1 MHVDLGGKD
10 FEDGRERQEMLG
22 QSKNGSASSTFGQ
35 LLDKEGDE
43 SDPDDQPNGD
53 DTSLDPRKD
62 GSQVVTSG
70 LTG

>member
-22 QSKNGSASSTFGQ
+22 QSKNSSAGTTFGQ
-35 LLDKEGDE
+35 LLDEEGDE
-43 SDPDDQPNGD
+43 SDPNDEPNGN

-62 GSQVVTSG
+62 GSQVVTPG